1 MSCKDDT
8 VRKEMHTLREQAFL
22 VICVVMNI
30 SSMAA
35 SRSPHLSS
43 SSCLPVSRLLQVIV
57 SLMAVISAAV
67 GLVGVIV
74 VAAQ

>member
-1 MSCKDDT
+1 
-8 VRKEMHTLREQAFL
+8 MHTLREQAFL

-43 SSCLPVSRLLQVIV
+43 SCLPVSRLLLVIV

-67 GLVGVIV
+67 GLVGMIV